1 MMTYKIKPIDCP
13 ITLFRAKDDKV
24 NIQMNI
30 KHMGWNLARKDLNV
44 IEMPGNHFTMLKYPN
59 VIEVAKEVKKLL

>member
-1 MMTYKIKPIDCP
+1 
-13 ITLFRAKDDKV
+13 
-24 NIQMNI
+24 MNI
-30 KHMGWNLARKDLNV
+30 KHMGWNLARKDLKV